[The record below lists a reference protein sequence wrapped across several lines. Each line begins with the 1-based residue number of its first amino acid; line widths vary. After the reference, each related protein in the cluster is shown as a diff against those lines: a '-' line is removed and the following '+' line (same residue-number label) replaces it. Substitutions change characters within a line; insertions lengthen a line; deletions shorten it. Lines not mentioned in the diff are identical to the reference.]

1 MTKKDESEK
10 KNKRNSTA
18 KCNVKETINLPHAE
32 NSKRVQKWIGSKR
45 IKKGNENRLKG
56 PRISLRLRQFRIGPI
71 VLRTVAITSSQQ
83 DALAHAL
90 WDLALRHVLVHVAPV
105 R

>member
-18 KCNVKETINLPHAE
+18 KCNVKETINVPHAE

-45 IKKGNENRLKG
+45 IKKKEMK
-56 PRISLRLRQFRIGPI
+56 I
-71 VLRTVAITSSQQ
+71 
-83 DALAHAL
+83 D
-90 WDLALRHVLVHVAPV
+90 
-105 R
+105 